1 MTAARPIIAMVLI
14 GCGGNPAE
22 QPAPSGGDSDTA
34 DETGDR
40 TCVTDDEFWSTDVA
54 PLLAA
59 DCVACHTATG
69 MAGETRLLLVPGDD
83 AATRAAVSS
92 FLTVEA
98 DGPQLL
104 LDKPTNSVSHGG
116 GPRFGVLER
125 SYAVLHEHR
134 ARVQAPGGCTH
145 PGDAPI
151 TCDDGV
157 TRPGPIQLRRLTST
171 QVENSI
177 HAVLGVGLPPDI
189 FPPTTRSA
197 DFRTFAT
204 NNGVSPAGAESIM
217 MAAESAAASLDLT
230 AALDCGDTEAACA
243 RTWVLETAPLLYR
256 RPLRP
261 DEETTLL
268 AFLDAGLDAG
278 TAARMVV
285 ETMLQSPQF
294 LYLGAEW
301 ATQRDGVARLDAHSV
316 AARLSIFLTD
326 HPPDAELRAAADAGA
341 LSTRAEVRAQAIR
354 LLATPEAA
362 GVVAGF
368 HRDWLDLYMLDGM
381 TRDPDRYPEW
391 DADLIEDLRTEL
403 DLFTTEVVWYGD
415 GRFDTLLFSEET
427 WVNQRIAAIHG
438 LDDPGEGWHPV
449 ALDSAQRPGALTRPA
464 FLASHGY
471 AAASSPVRRG
481 AWVLEE
487 MLCEDLVPPPGINME
502 LPDESEETP
511 TIRER
516 LQQHWTDPNCASCHV
531 RIDPIGYSMEH
542 YGALG
547 EWRDTW
553 ESGIL
558 VDASGSLEDPAG
570 DFVGAAEMLAL
581 VGTSDRAR
589 ACYAQRW
596 FEYGMGRPAH
606 REDVCSLDTL
616 ARRFDAADGDIRALM
631 LDVAMTDAFLYRP
644 TPDAEAAA
652 LADAEGAP

>member
-1 MTAARPIIAMVLI
+1 MTAARLIIAMLVV
-14 GCGGNPAE
+14 GCNGDTSTK
-22 QPAPSGGDSDTA
+22 APPDGGDGGTDSA
-34 DETGDR
+34 DGTGDA
-40 TCVTDDEFWSTDVA
+40 TCVTDDDFWSAEVA

-83 AATRAAVSS
+83 DATRAAVSA
-92 FLTVEA
+92 FLTAEE
-98 DGPQLL
+98 DGAQLI

-116 GPRFGVLER
+116 GTRFGVLER
-125 SYAVLHEHR
+125 PYAVLHEHR
-134 ARVQAPGGCTH
+134 ARVQAPGSCAH

-151 TCDDGV
+151 TCDDGL
-157 TRPGPIQLRRLTST
+157 TRPGPIELRRLTST

-177 HAVLGVGLPPDI
+177 HAVLGVTLPADT
-189 FPPTTRSA
+189 FPPTTRGP

-217 MAAESAAASLDLT
+217 LAAEGAAEAVDLA

-243 RTWVLETAPLLYR
+243 RAWIAGTAPLLYR
-256 RPLRP
+256 RDLRP
-261 DEETTLL
+261 DEETALMR
-268 AFLDAGLDAG
+268 FLDAGLDAE
-278 TAARMVV
+278 TATRMAV

-294 LYLGAEW
+294 LYLDAGW
-301 ATQRDGVARLDAHSV
+301 ATQRDGVARLDDHSV
-316 AARLSIFLTD
+316 AARLSTFLTD
-326 HPPDAELRAAADAGA
+326 HPPDSELRAAADAGS
-341 LSTRAEVRAQAIR
+341 LSTRAEVRAHAIR

-362 GVVAGF
+362 DVVAGF
-368 HRDWLDLYMLDGM
+368 HRDWLDLYMLDDM
-381 TRDPDRYPEW
+381 TRDPERYPEW
-391 DADLIEDLRTEL
+391 DADLIADLRTEL

-415 GRFDTLLFSEET
+415 GRLDTLLFSEDT
-427 WVNQRIAAIHG
+427 WVNPRIAAIHG

-449 ALDSAQRPGALTRPA
+449 SLDPERRPGALTRPA
-464 FLASHGY
+464 FLAAHGY

-487 MLCEDLVPPPGINME
+487 MLCEDLVPPPGVNME

-547 EWRDTW
+547 EWRDAW
-553 ESGIL
+553 ESGIA
-558 VDASGSLEDPAG
+558 VDASGGLEDPAG

-581 VGTSDRAR
+581 VGASDRAR

-606 REDVCSLDTL
+606 ADDVCSLDTL
-616 ARRFDAADGDIRALM
+616 AQRFDAADGDIRTLM
-631 LDVAMTDAFLYRP
+631 LDVAMTDAFLYRH
-644 TPDAEAAA
+644 TPDAESAAA
-652 LADAEGAP
+652 EEAP